1 MTPRESAAIAA
12 RIAAYGSAD
21 VRTPA
26 DWTLKEC
33 FEAMRKEKD
42 AAKAKKVKT
51 VEDGSEKDA

>member
-26 DWTLKEC
+26 DWTWLEC
-33 FEAMRKEKD
+33 LVEARKEKETV
-42 AAKAKKVKT
+42 KAKKGKN
-51 VEDGSEKDA
+51 VEVDEGSEE